1 MYQYRR
7 FNNKNGFFQKFGNL
21 DYILLSCLLIL
32 GFISLA
38 TMYSTDGG
46 EVLFHTKSHF
56 IKFIVFF
63 LMMIVISF
71 INIKFW
77 FSLGYLSYAVIL
89 GMLIWTVNF
98 GITAS
103 GSKRWIDLYFLNL
116 QPSELIKIFIILCL
130 AKYFARHKIIKI
142 FINSDGWRFKK
153 YRSIHLFEPDAV
165 IPKFMVQINIPKIIA

>member
-46 EVLFHTKSHF
+46 EILFHTKSHF
-56 IKFIVFF
+56 IKLIVFTI
-63 LMMIVISF
+63 MMLIFSF

-77 FSLGYLSYAVIL
+77 FLFGYIFYLSVIGL
-89 GMLIWTVNF
+89 LVWTYLF
-98 GITAS
+98 GIKSS
-103 GSKRWIDLYFLNL
+103 GSQRWIDLYFINL
-116 QPSELIKIFIILCL
+116 QPS
-130 AKYFARHKIIKI
+130 
-142 FINSDGWRFKK
+142 
-153 YRSIHLFEPDAV
+153 
-165 IPKFMVQINIPKIIA
+165 